1 MKEGLKAIIWLIVGL
16 ELLLVMFILFSKF
29 LTNEK
34 VNLDLDEEEQEEL
47 NNIIMPT
54 FTKSDITDEIYRT
67 IYNVSFIENNDIT
80 IEDLS
85 YLEVTYYDLD
95 GNKHIGDMI
104 VNNKVADEVLL
115 IFKELYDIRYPINK
129 ISLVDNYRAVDED
142 SMRDNNSSAFNYRAV
157 SGTNTLSKHALG
169 LAIDINPL
177 YNPCVTNGT
186 ASIKESEKYINRKN
200 YSLGMIQEDDDCVKI
215 FKKYGWTWG
224 GDWIN
229 PKDYQHFEKTID

>member
-115 IFKELYDIRYPINK
+115 IFK
-129 ISLVDNYRAVDED
+129 
-142 SMRDNNSSAFNYRAV
+142 
-157 SGTNTLSKHALG
+157 
-169 LAIDINPL
+169 
-177 YNPCVTNGT
+177 
-186 ASIKESEKYINRKN
+186 
-200 YSLGMIQEDDDCVKI
+200 
-215 FKKYGWTWG
+215 
-224 GDWIN
+224 
-229 PKDYQHFEKTID
+229 

>member
-115 IFKELYDIRYPINK
+115 IFKELYDKLLDTVVEKLDKGLY
-129 ISLVDNYRAVDED
+129 DE
-142 SMRDNNSSAFNYRAV
+142 
-157 SGTNTLSKHALG
+157 
-169 LAIDINPL
+169 
-177 YNPCVTNGT
+177 
-186 ASIKESEKYINRKN
+186 SIKSTVSYFNKEFLIN
-200 YSLGMIQEDDDCVKI
+200 D
-215 FKKYGWTWG
+215 
-224 GDWIN
+224 
-229 PKDYQHFEKTID
+229 